1 MKVKRARQNLKNDGY
16 TKCYYTI
23 EYVRLNNIGTT
34 PYPQLL
40 EDIRSWEVPS
50 KYDNQEVANVSYDTY
65 RGALVIEIS
74 RV

>member
-1 MKVKRARQNLKNDGY
+1 MKVKKARQNLKNDSY
-16 TKCYYTI
+16 TKYYYTI
-23 EYVRLNNIGTT
+23 EHVRLNNIGTT